1 MYKAKIAYTVYFY
14 FHLAEI
20 TKEDQYI
27 YLNYNFA
34 GGGMIY
40 LVDFLVLLFQAKL
53 RA

>member
-1 MYKAKIAYTVYFY
+1 MYKAKIGYTVYI
-14 FHLAEI
+14 FHFAEI

-27 YLNYNFA
+27 YLNNSFA
-34 GGGMIY
+34 GGEMIY